1 SRRSK
6 TCVNVKAATGNFNV
20 NIKLGSGGFGT
31 VYKGVLRKEE
41 VAVKRILK
49 NTRHGKQDFIAEV
62 TIISNLHHKNLVK
75 LFGWCYESV
84 ELLLVY
90 EFLPSGSLDKSI
102 FRNPIPNTMETTLNW
117 ETRHNII
124 CGVAK
129 ALDYLHHGCEKR
141 VIHRDVKASNIMLD
155 SEFNARLGD
164 FELART
170 NDQTH
175 HSTKEITGTPG
186 YTAPESFHTGKAT
199 VETNINAF
207 GVLILEVIC
216 GRKPGH
222 QNEQNNYKISIVER
236 VWEHHRMGWISDV
249 IDDRLNKNFYEEEAR
264 CTLIWGWAVVTPTL
278 TRDPQ

>member
-1 SRRSK
+1 
-6 TCVNVKAATGNFNV
+6 
-20 NIKLGSGGFGT
+20 
-31 VYKGVLRKEE
+31 
-41 VAVKRILK
+41 
-49 NTRHGKQDFIAEV
+49 
-62 TIISNLHHKNLVK
+62 
-75 LFGWCYESV
+75 
-84 ELLLVY
+84 
-90 EFLPSGSLDKSI
+90 
-102 FRNPIPNTMETTLNW
+102 METTLNW

-129 ALDYLHHGCEKR
+129 ALDYLHHGYEKR
-141 VIHRDVKASNIMLD
+141 VIHRD
-155 SEFNARLGD
+155 
-164 FELART
+164 
-170 NDQTH
+170 
-175 HSTKEITGTPG
+175 ITGTPG

-207 GVLILEVIC
+207 GVLMLEVIC